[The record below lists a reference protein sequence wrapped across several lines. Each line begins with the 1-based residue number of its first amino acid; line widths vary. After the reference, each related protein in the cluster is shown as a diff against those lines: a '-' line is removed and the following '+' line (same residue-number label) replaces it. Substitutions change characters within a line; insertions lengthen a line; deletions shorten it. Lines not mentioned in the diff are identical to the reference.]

1 MFKDLVEIAE
11 QAYAFEGIQDPLF
24 QVAGAQLT
32 CRSAVQHNS
41 RRARALRDRIQ
52 RMIHTEG
59 LGAEIRIQEGVLN
72 SSRQHA
78 ICITHL
84 S

>member
-1 MFKDLVEIAE
+1 MIKSLVEIAE
-11 QAYAFEGIQDPLF
+11 RAYAFEGVQNPLF
-24 QVAGAQLT
+24 QVAGTQLT
-32 CRSAVQHNS
+32 CRSPAQHNS
-41 RRARALRDRIQ
+41 TRAKQIRDRIQ
-52 RMIHTEG
+52 RMIHAAG

-78 ICITHL
+78 VCITRL